1 MSPGT
6 FFFPPCICVGLV
18 AKPHSE
24 LPLLLSCL
32 VNGFF
37 AVNESQAV
45 TDNTSVV
52 DKNVIRHFSHRG
64 QKSERGQKEAY
75 VYKYVH
81 CSTS

>member
-6 FFFPPCICVGLV
+6 FFFPPCICDGLV

-45 TDNTSVV
+45 TDNTSLV
-52 DKNVIRHFSHRG
+52 DKKGNQAFFSQRAEVRTRAEGGLCVQIRG
-64 QKSERGQKEAY
+64 LLN
-75 VYKYVH
+75 
-81 CSTS
+81 